1 MSQHVA
7 VELAAQGKG
16 LISNGE
22 KMVEGA
28 VVVSDDIRT
37 IVKLTQAAYD
47 LLTPD
52 ANTMY
57 IIVG

>member
-1 MSQHVA
+1 MPQYVA
-7 VELAAQGKG
+7 VEFAAQGKG

-22 KMVEGA
+22 KMVEAA
-28 VVVSDDIRT
+28 VVVSEDIGT